1 MCLDISVK
9 YGTWPVGMVYPIRWL
24 LERLKII
31 ELFREKLL
39 IELCYIPQANMRE
52 IYMIKYMYMAFKSVF
67 TVYKVAL
74 FWRHWIEVI
83 EFSTVLLWGD

>member
-9 YGTWPVGMVYPIRWL
+9 YGTWPVGMVYPIRCL
-24 LERLKII
+24 LERVKII

-52 IYMIKYMYMAFKSVF
+52 IYMITYIAFKSVF

-74 FWRHWIEVI
+74 FWRYWIGAI
-83 EFSTVLLWGD
+83 DFSAVLIWGD